1 MINNT
6 VYLLCQVVN
15 PLSHQPAT
23 IVLHLGSKYKVHYE
37 FYILKFYTAGWCL
50 FLGIPTGIPLYMKHI
65 FYAIPNSTRVCFI
78 FIKPLYLI
86 KEVYFFVFKSL
97 LLKISNFYVILF
109 LYNKEWWFYERKL
122 LWNIRS

>member
-1 MINNT
+1 MIKNT

-23 IVLHLGSKYKVHYE
+23 IVLHLGSKYKVHLRTLYFKILHISRLMFISRNTNWYSTIYE
-37 FYILKFYTAGWCL
+37 TY
-50 FLGIPTGIPLYMKHI
+50 
-65 FYAIPNSTRVCFI
+65 FYAIPNSTHYDYVCFI

-86 KEVYFFVFKSL
+86 KEVYFFVFKLL
-97 LLKISNFYVILF
+97 LLKISNFYGILF

-122 LWNIRS
+122 L

>member
-1 MINNT
+1 MIKNT

-23 IVLHLGSKYKVHYE
+23 IVLHLGSKYKVHLRTLYFKILHISRLMFISRNTNWYSTIYE
-37 FYILKFYTAGWCL
+37 TYFLCHSKLNSCMFHIYQTSL
-50 FLGIPTGIPLYMKHI
+50 F
-65 FYAIPNSTRVCFI
+65 
-78 FIKPLYLI
+78 I

-122 LWNIRS
+122 L